1 MLYLA
6 LLLADLK
13 HVSPTFPLNK
23 AESTG
28 QISESMSRA
37 FLYYTYLCT
46 YVYTV
51 HIWYLCILPV
61 NRSEFFFL

>member
-13 HVSPTFPLNK
+13 HVSPTFPWNK

-28 QISESMSRA
+28 QISESISRA
-37 FLYYTYLCT
+37 FLYYTYLGT

-51 HIWYLCILPV
+51 HIWYLCILSV
-61 NRSEFFFL
+61 NQPEFFFL